1 MSFTNLSRR
10 VLLRTAPLGLATQ
23 AEARSIPLALK
34 TILQDYERQTGGHVG
49 LYAENT
55 RTGAKLTWRDR
66 QRFVMCSTFKA
77 SLAACILRRADRG
90 QENLA
95 DMIRFSQADIGD
107 MYAPIAQANLA
118 KGALSVTD
126 MCQAA
131 VEYSDNLCANALL
144 ARIGGPPAMTAFWR
158 SIGDPV
164 SRLDHNEPLLNRSPP
179 GDPRDTTT
187 PRAMAGNLHR
197 LVLGDILLPPS
208 RQRFTNWLIGC
219 QTGAD
224 RLRAG
229 LPQGWVIGDKT
240 GNNGKDAAGDIAI
253 AWKQPN
259 TPILISAYTQGGTP
273 TEAQFKTLF
282 TQIGQA
288 AGIYL

>member
-1 MSFTNLSRR
+1 MILNRR
-10 VLLRTAPLGLATQ
+10 FLISIASLALAVPAQ
-23 AEARSIPLALK
+23 ARAIPPTLK
-34 TILQDYERQTGGHVG
+34 TILQDYEHQTGGHVG

-55 RTGAKLTWRDR
+55 RSGAKLTWRDR

-90 QENLA
+90 EENLA
-95 DMIRFSQADIGD
+95 AIMRFSQADIGD
-107 MYAPIAQANLA
+107 MYAPVAQANLA

-131 VEYSDNLCANALL
+131 VEYSDNLCANLLL

-164 SRLDHNEPLLNRSPP
+164 SRLDHNEPRLNFSSP

-187 PRAMAGNLHR
+187 PRAMAGILRR
-197 LVLGDILLPPS
+197 LVLENVLSPASRRLL
-208 RQRFTNWLIGC
+208 TAWLLGC

-229 LPQGWVIGDKT
+229 LPKNWVIGDKT

-259 TPILISAYTQGGTP
+259 TPILVSVYTQGGTP
-273 TEAQFKTLF
+273 TQAQLKTLF

-288 AGIYL
+288 TGIYL